1 MNTEPMAE
9 YLQAIE
15 AFKAGHEG
23 KSLELLAKSIGAQ
36 DPTAYMADC
45 LPQLTKPNAA
55 ILTLLVDQIR
65 GGSRG

>member
-9 YLQAIE
+9 YLRAIE
-15 AFKAGHEG
+15 AFKGGHSG
-23 KSLELLAKSIGAQ
+23 KALELLTNSIGATE
-36 DPTAYMADC
+36 PTEYMKDY
-45 LPQLTKPNAA
+45 LPQLTEPNAA